1 MTQHQ
6 TSPASAATFPRLLR
20 GLATT
25 QPHRPAMQEKRYGIW
40 SPMSWSLYAARVAD
54 FAHGLAALGVTRGQ
68 IVAVLGD
75 NRPEWLIA
83 ELAAQSIGAAV
94 VGIYPTSIGE
104 ELLHILTLARVTVV
118 VAEDQEQ
125 VDKLIRLKEDYAA
138 YRAHAEA
145 QAVAPQDAS
154 TAAPAAASPVDT
166 PGDAAGSRPDGLDA
180 AYQMYADMPPLL
192 LQTVIYYDPH
202 GLEQYTD
209 RYLLDFTEVEARGR
223 AWGEANPEWL
233 DEQVA
238 AGTSEDIAVICTT
251 SGTTSRPKLAELS
264 HANLLA
270 MADHLTTI
278 DPIDTKDRYVSF
290 LPFAWIGEQML
301 AVACGLSKGLTL
313 SFPEDSSTQKADMR
327 EIGPDVMFSPPR
339 IWEGMLSEVQVRID
353 EAGWLKRK
361 VFGWGYDV
369 GDKVAERKIHGQGAG
384 GLTLLH
390 WIADQV
396 ALRPVRDQLGLAR
409 NGHAYT
415 GGAPLGP
422 DVFRF
427 FHAIGVNLKQIYG
440 QTEICGIAVVHRD
453 DDIAFN
459 TVGTPIAGTEIQIA
473 DNGEI
478 LLRSASVFKG
488 YHRNPAATAE
498 AVDAEG
504 WLHTGDAGYLDDKG
518 HLVVIDRAKDVLT
531 TADGTRFSSA
541 FIENKLKFSP
551 YVEEAVTFAPAAGHT
566 GMTAIITIDP
576 MTTGSWAEHERLSYT
591 TYTDLAAKPEVQDLV
606 AEEVHRSNEDLPE
619 SIRVTRFVLLH
630 KQFDPD
636 DDEITRTRKV
646 RRNVIQD
653 RYAAIIAALAR
664 GDDRVAI
671 TTTVTYQDGT
681 KIDRNIDL
689 RIYDLTS
696 YRVPEGRGRRPVW
709 SGRR

>member
-1 MTQHQ
+1 M
-6 TSPASAATFPRLLR
+6 SASDATFPKLLR
-20 GLATT
+20 GLATKNPEQT
-25 QPHRPAMQEKRYGIW
+25 ALQEKRYGIW
-40 SPMSWSLYAARVAD
+40 QPMSWSRYAARVQD
-54 FAHGLAALGVTRGQ
+54 FAHGLAALGVERGQ

-104 ELLHILTLARVTVV
+104 ELLHILTLAQVKVV

-125 VDKLIRLKEDYAA
+125 VDKLLKL
-138 YRAHAEA
+138 RAEA
-145 QAVAPQDAS
+145 
-154 TAAPAAASPVDT
+154 AAAAVD
-166 PGDAAGSRPDGLDA
+166 PSAATSAPF
-180 AYQMYADMPPLL
+180 ADMPPLL
-192 LQTVIYYDPH
+192 VDTVVFYDPH

-209 RYLLDFTEVEARGR
+209 ECLRDFTAVEALGR
-223 AWGEANPEWL
+223 EWGATHPGWL

-238 AGTSEDIAVICTT
+238 RGTSSDIAVICTT

-264 HANLLA
+264 HDNLLA
-270 MADHLTTI
+270 MADHLTAI
-278 DPIDTKDRYVSF
+278 DPIDSNDRYVSF

-301 AVACGLSKGLTL
+301 AVACGLSRGLTL
-313 SFPEDSSTQKADMR
+313 SFPEDSATQKSDMR

-369 GDKVAERKIHGQGAG
+369 GDKAAGRRVKGQGAG
-384 GLTLLH
+384 ALGALH
-390 WIADQV
+390 WLADQV

-409 NGHAYT
+409 NQHAYT

-498 AVDAEG
+498 AVDPEG
-504 WLHTGDAGYLDDKG
+504 WLHTGDAGYLDDNG
-518 HLVVIDRAKDVLT
+518 HLVVIDRQKDVLT

-551 YVEEAVTFAPAAGHT
+551 YVEEAVTFAADN

-591 TYTDLAAKPEVQDLV
+591 TYTDLAAKAEVQDLV
-606 AEEVHRSNEDLPE
+606 AEEIHRANEDLPE
-619 SIRVTRFVLLH
+619 SIRVQRFVLLH

-653 RYAAIIAALAR
+653 RYGLIIDALNR
-664 GDDRVAI
+664 GDERIGI

-681 KIDRNIDL
+681 KVDRTIDL
-689 RIYDLTS
+689 RIFDLTT

>member
-1 MTQHQ
+1 M
-6 TSPASAATFPRLLR
+6 SASDATFPKLLR
-20 GLATT
+20 GLATKNPDQT
-25 QPHRPAMQEKRYGIW
+25 ALQEKRYGIW
-40 SPMSWSLYAARVAD
+40 QPMSWSTYAARVQD
-54 FAHGLAALGVTRGQ
+54 FAHGLAALGVERGQ

-104 ELLHILTLARVTVV
+104 ELLHILTLAQVKVV

-125 VDKLIRLKEDYAA
+125 VDKLLKL
-138 YRAHAEA
+138 RAEA
-145 QAVAPQDAS
+145 
-154 TAAPAAASPVDT
+154 AAAAVD
-166 PGDAAGSRPDGLDA
+166 PSAATSAPF
-180 AYQMYADMPPLL
+180 ADMPPLL
-192 LQTVIYYDPH
+192 VDTVVFYDPH

-209 RYLLDFTEVEARGR
+209 ECLRDFTAVEALGR
-223 AWGEANPEWL
+223 EWGATHPGWL

-238 AGTSEDIAVICTT
+238 RGTSSDIAVICTT

-264 HANLLA
+264 HDNLLA
-270 MADHLTTI
+270 MADHLTAI
-278 DPIDTKDRYVSF
+278 DPIDSNDRYVSF
-290 LPFAWIGEQML
+290 LPFAWIGAQML
-301 AVACGLSKGLTL
+301 AVACGLSRGLTL
-313 SFPEDSSTQKADMR
+313 SFPEDSATQKSDMR

-369 GDKVAERKIHGQGAG
+369 GDKAAGRRVKGQGAG
-384 GLTLLH
+384 ALGALH
-390 WIADQV
+390 WLADQV

-409 NGHAYT
+409 NQHAYT

-498 AVDAEG
+498 AVDPEG
-504 WLHTGDAGYLDDKG
+504 WLHTGDAGYLDDNG
-518 HLVVIDRAKDVLT
+518 HLVVIDRQKDVLT

-551 YVEEAVTFAPAAGHT
+551 YVEEAVTFAADN

-591 TYTDLAAKPEVQDLV
+591 TYTDLAAKAEVQDLV
-606 AEEVHRSNEDLPE
+606 AEEIHRANEDLPE
-619 SIRVTRFVLLH
+619 SIRVQRFVLLH

-653 RYAAIIAALAR
+653 RYGLIIDALNR
-664 GDDRVAI
+664 GDERIGI

-681 KIDRNIDL
+681 KVDRTIDL
-689 RIYDLTS
+689 RIFDLTT